1 MNRIIA
7 ILDQM
12 NYINCSTWSSGDCDG
27 HFFDN
32 FLTFFIF
39 QFELEQIWKSA
50 FAVITNIHCCV
61 VSYFSACN
69 IFDNT
74 GLNQLVMSDDR
85 FYLELVS
92 RFSRKTG

>member
-39 QFELEQIWKSA
+39 QFELEQI
-50 FAVITNIHCCV
+50 
-61 VSYFSACN
+61 
-69 IFDNT
+69 
-74 GLNQLVMSDDR
+74 
-85 FYLELVS
+85 
-92 RFSRKTG
+92 